1 MEEVESLDGRPGVN
15 EKKRQRVVKVKR
27 EAKVKIK
34 FGV

>member
-1 MEEVESLDGRPGVN
+1 MDGRPGVN
-15 EKKRQRVVKVKR
+15 EKKRHRVVKVKR

>member
-1 MEEVESLDGRPGVN
+1 MHGRRGVN
-15 EKKRQRVVKVKR
+15 EKKRQRVVKIKR